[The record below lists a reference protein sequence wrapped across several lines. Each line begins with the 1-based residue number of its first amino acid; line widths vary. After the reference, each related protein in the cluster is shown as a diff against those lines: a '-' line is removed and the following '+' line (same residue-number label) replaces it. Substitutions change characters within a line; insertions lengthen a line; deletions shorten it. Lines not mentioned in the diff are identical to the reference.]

1 MKKII
6 VESCKECP
14 FRDLLFSTDGNA
26 YCNKLSKLAMKE
38 TLYSRIPY
46 LERQV
51 NVPEEG
57 ILDNC
62 PLPSTE

>member
-14 FRDLLFSTDGNA
+14 FKDLLFSKDGNA
-26 YCNKLSKLAMKE
+26 YCNKLSELVMKK
-38 TLYSRIPY
+38 TMYSRMPY
-46 LERQV
+46 LEKQV
-51 NVPEEG
+51 NVPEGG

-62 PLPSTE
+62 PLPSNE